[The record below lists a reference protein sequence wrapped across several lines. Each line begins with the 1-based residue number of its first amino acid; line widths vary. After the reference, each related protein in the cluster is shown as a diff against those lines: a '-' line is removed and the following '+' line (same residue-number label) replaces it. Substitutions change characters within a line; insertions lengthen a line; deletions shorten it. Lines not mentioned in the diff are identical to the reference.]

1 MIISLLTWNDNL
13 SRNENLDFS
22 FIQSW
27 IKQTTSSKIKRNLN
41 SLLEQLEII
50 RIGSMGVGT
59 SSAHKTSHADT
70 NLYFYFF
77 FFLDFF
83 SPFQLIYW
91 NLYL

>member
-13 SRNENLDFS
+13 SRDENLDFS
-22 FIQSW
+22 FIQPW
-27 IKQTTSSKIKRNLN
+27 IKQTTSSKINFN

-70 NLYFYFF
+70 NLYF
-77 FFLDFF
+77 
-83 SPFQLIYW
+83 
-91 NLYL
+91 